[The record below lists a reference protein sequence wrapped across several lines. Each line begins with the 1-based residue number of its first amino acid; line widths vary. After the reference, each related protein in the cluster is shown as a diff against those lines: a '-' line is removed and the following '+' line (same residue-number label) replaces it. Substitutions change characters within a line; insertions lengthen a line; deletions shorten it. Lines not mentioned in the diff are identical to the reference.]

1 MAKKIRWT
9 DADTRATLG
18 VARCGYFAKENFRDV
33 GLSDRRINTLSTG
46 DSKIFE
52 KVGRDVNT
60 GEEVYKLSE
69 VGKERAEELGVARD
83 VQYFNPNVGQN
94 FDFRHDRELA
104 RQYCSLDRD
113 CQDRWKTEKEYIREI
128 REVREHIRVNDPDRW
143 QEIKDIKHSS
153 FDGGY
158 IDDRGQEH
166 YVEVITDSYTKDRI
180 DSKCESANMLGG
192 SMHMTK
198 V

>member
-1 MAKKIRWT
+1 
-9 DADTRATLG
+9 
-18 VARCGYFAKENFRDV
+18 
-33 GLSDRRINTLSTG
+33 
-46 DSKIFE
+46 
-52 KVGRDVNT
+52 
-60 GEEVYKLSE
+60 
-69 VGKERAEELGVARD
+69 
-83 VQYFNPNVGQN
+83 